1 MADPKVDAS
10 ALARLGEG
18 TNTAPH
24 DILGFHDG
32 VVRAF
37 RPGAASMSVVPKT
50 GDPIAMEARDP
61 DGLFEA
67 EAPGAADGY
76 RLRARYKGAN
86 TEGFTYEDPY
96 RFWLTLGDVDLHL
109 LGEGRHR
116 RLWKVL
122 GAHVR
127 THQEVAG
134 TSFAVWAPN

>member
-1 MADPKVDAS
+1 MADTSIDPS

-24 DILGFHDG
+24 DVLGFHDG

-37 RPGAASMSVVPKT
+37 RPGAVSMSVVPES
-50 GDPIAMEARDP
+50 GDPIAMDP
-61 DGLFEA
+61 AEPSGLFEA
-67 EAPGAADGY
+67 KAPGAAGGY
-76 RLRARYKGAN
+76 RLRARYEGAA
-86 TEGFTYEDPY
+86 TEAFTYEDPY
-96 RFWLTLGDVDLHL
+96 RFWPTLGDVDLHL

-127 THQEVAG
+127 THQD
-134 TSFAVWAPN
+134 